1 MRYVL
6 TLTIGLLAALATTA
20 TTASA
25 TDYHRSS
32 RAVESSDARH
42 HHKAARGRRYQRS
55 YSYRRGHRRYS
66 PPRHRVNRYRAYRG
80 YVKPRYASR
89 YVIVISSDG
98 AFRIARRYR

>member
-1 MRYVL
+1 MRHVL

-25 TDYHRSS
+25 TDYHRS
-32 RAVESSDARH
+32 RLAVESSDARH
-42 HHKAARGRRYQRS
+42 HHKAAHRHRHHRNDMSPRD
-55 YSYRRGHRRYS
+55 HRRYS
-66 PPRHRVNRYRAYRG
+66 PPRRRVNRTRAHRG
-80 YVKPRYASR
+80 YVKPRYTSR